1 MFLIGSNYPASWCCF
16 SEFFEQTTTMAEISF
31 DAPALLDDIRE
42 QLRRLK
48 TSLMLLEEVAQTS
61 DHPVLFAAYGDFL
74 SESVESVKAGS
85 RALCDNIDRVEE
97 IMEPSSVPEVSPMFQ
112 EAFVP
117 PPPPAPSPPLPSQ
130 YTLHT
135 REPCHDSSDLV
146 FCADDNPFAKPQV
159 RHAVDVQHERRS
171 CAASSTDTMPVRLTE
186 VSERELGDRHR
197 RMREKSAADLSE
209 IRASMMHDYYNR
221 NPSFLVRSCS
231 FLFFAKLGI
240 S

>member
-1 MFLIGSNYPASWCCF
+1 MFLIGSNYPASWYCF

-61 DHPVLFAAYGDFL
+61 DNPVLFAVNGDFL
-74 SESVESVKAGS
+74 SESVDSVKAGS

-135 REPCHDSSDLV
+135 ESLATTLLIWYFVLMTTPLQSH
-146 FCADDNPFAKPQV
+146 
-159 RHAVDVQHERRS
+159 RS
-171 CAASSTDTMPVRLTE
+171 VMRLMF
-186 VSERELGDRHR
+186 
-197 RMREKSAADLSE
+197 RMREGHVLHHRRIQCPSASLRFLRENLE
-209 IRASMMHDYYNR
+209 IDIA
-221 NPSFLVRSCS
+221 VCARSP
-231 FLFFAKLGI
+231 LQI
-240 S
+240 SQRFERQ

>member
-1 MFLIGSNYPASWCCF
+1 
-16 SEFFEQTTTMAEISF
+16 MAEISF
-31 DAPALLDDIRE
+31 DAPALLVSNCVG
-42 QLRRLK
+42 LRPRWCFWKKWPRLL
-48 TSLMLLEEVAQTS
+48 TT
-61 DHPVLFAAYGDFL
+61 LFYLQRMGFL
-74 SESVESVKAGS
+74 SESVDSVKAGS

-97 IMEPSSVPEVSPMFQ
+97 IMKPSSVPEVSPMFQ

-171 CAASSTDTMPVRLTE
+171 CAASSTDTMPVRLTKA
-186 VSERELGDRHR
+186 SERELGNRHR
-197 RMREKSAADLSE
+197 RMREKSAVDLSE

-231 FLFFAKLGI
+231 FLFIAKLGI